1 MATALVGA
9 LLSAT
14 LVAIGRHTHQVRLAQ
29 DRIAALEIAD
39 GLLRLWLVD
48 GVEPEGDEGVVPGG
62 AASGSNTWR
71 WRLRGERAEG
81 LEAMGAHL
89 GRVEIINP
97 EKNDLVLAALE
108 FVSTSPITAAYA
120 GVR

>member
-1 MATALVGA
+1 MVAATALVGA

-14 LVAIGRHTHQVRLAQ
+14 LVAIGRHTQQVRLAQ

-39 GLLRLWLVD
+39 GLLRLWLVE
-48 GVEPEGDEGVVPGG
+48 GVEPEADEGLVPGND
-62 AASGSNTWR
+62 AWR

-81 LEAMGAHL
+81 LETMGAHL
-89 GRVEIINP
+89 GRVEIVNP
-97 EKNDLVLAALE
+97 EKNDLVLASLE